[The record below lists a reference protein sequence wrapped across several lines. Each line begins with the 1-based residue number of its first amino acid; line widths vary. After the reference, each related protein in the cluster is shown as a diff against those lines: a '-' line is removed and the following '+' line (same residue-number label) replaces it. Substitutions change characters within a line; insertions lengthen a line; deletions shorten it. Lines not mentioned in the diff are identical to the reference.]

1 MVMKHNYSVCVSV
14 SVSESV
20 TSIFNILF
28 IDRESEREKD
38 DDEWKTLSRF
48 FYVSGASDRRDVEIV
63 IRKRMNCT
71 CKSNGREGEKVVLL
85 LLFGR

>member
-48 FYVSGASDRRDVEIV
+48 FLRFWG
-63 IRKRMNCT
+63 K
-71 CKSNGREGEKVVLL
+71 
-85 LLFGR
+85 